1 MKQYYIAEPGTSPH
15 GPYNE
20 DMVKRAF
27 EHGMYPQGT
36 LAWHEGASDWLPV
49 EQFFAQPR
57 RPATPPPL
65 PSTHDAPQ
73 STQRLENVSEKI
85 YYVTEHGSTPHGP
98 YGENELLKA
107 YAAGQYPAGSRVWSN
122 QTDGW
127 IPLRKLILHNM
138 KSQQAHR
145 APNEKE
151 SEAPHQ
157 ASPCSTRVP
166 GSSAAS
172 WNPFNALVSNFSRY
186 IEFSGR
192 SCRAEYWC
200 YMLAEGLIYILL
212 AVIIAALGNGIS
224 SGNPLDKD
232 AIAMEAIISAM
243 YTIVFFMPGMAITC
257 RRLHDIGCNGAAGC
271 IIMAILNIFNL
282 AIDWSGDEGSGAFLG
297 IVLLMSVGLI
307 IIGCIP
313 GKDKNNP
320 YGYAPLSPL

>member
-1 MKQYYIAEPGTSPH
+1 MHICY
-15 GPYNE
+15 
-20 DMVKRAF
+20 
-27 EHGMYPQGT
+27 
-36 LAWHEGASDWLPV
+36 
-49 EQFFAQPR
+49 
-57 RPATPPPL
+57 
-65 PSTHDAPQ
+65 
-73 STQRLENVSEKI
+73 
-85 YYVTEHGSTPHGP
+85 P

-151 SEAPHQ
+151 AEAPHQ
-157 ASPCSTRVP
+157 ASPCSTQVP

-200 YMLAEGLIYILL
+200 YMLAEGLIFIF
-212 AVIIAALGNGIS
+212 IEALGYTS
-224 SGNPLDKD
+224 SSSNPLNKD
-232 AIAMEAIISAM
+232 AIAMEAIISSM
-243 YTIVFFMPGMAITC
+243 YTIVFFIPGMAITC

-271 IIMAILNIFNL
+271 IIVALGNVCAL
-282 AIDWSGDEGSGAFLG
+282 AVDWSGDEDLVAFLG
-297 IVLLMSVGLI
+297 IIVLLQVVGLI